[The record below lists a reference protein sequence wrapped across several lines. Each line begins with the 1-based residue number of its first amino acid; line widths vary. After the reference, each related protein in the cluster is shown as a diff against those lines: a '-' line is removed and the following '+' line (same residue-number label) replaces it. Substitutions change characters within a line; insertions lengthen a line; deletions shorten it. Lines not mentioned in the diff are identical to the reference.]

1 MVRKQPGM
9 NVVRSHASR
18 LVLVAAAGTM
28 LAGCA
33 STGVNNTSGRKTVYE
48 DVRSSSTV
56 VQGVGIESQDIVG
69 VTDKMMRDML
79 ATPVLAGRNPP
90 PRIIIDSEYFTNESS
105 SRINK
110 NSITDRLRIELQ
122 RAAQGRMVFVGRQYA
137 AMVENERELKRAGV
151 TDGGTI
157 RKTQGTAGADFRLVG
172 RITSLDAVDTATS
185 TTSRYQQI
193 TFEMIDLEY
202 GTVVW
207 GGIYEFKKTAQDDVI
222 YR

>member
-1 MVRKQPGM
+1 MP
-9 NVVRSHASR
+9 
-18 LVLVAAAGTM
+18 LPLVAAACV

-33 STGVNNTSGRKTVYE
+33 GTDVNNTAGRKTVYE
-48 DVRSSSTV
+48 DVRSSSTA

-79 ATPVLAGRNPP
+79 TTPILAGRNPP

-137 AMVENERELKRAGV
+137 AMVESERELKRAGV

-157 RKTQGTAGADFRLVG
+157 RQTQGTAGADFRLVG
-172 RITSLDAVDTATS
+172 RITSLDAVDTAS
-185 TTSRYQQI
+185 SITSRYQQI

-207 GGIYEFKKTAQDDVI
+207 AGIYEFKKTAQDDVI